1 MSKIRMKDL
10 EWRVVLILVAIALI
24 AGIANNIRVSADKR
38 VTWFGGQQVLAKP
51 AGY

>member
-1 MSKIRMKDL
+1 MSKIRLKDL
-10 EWRVVLILVAIALI
+10 ECRVVLVLAAIALI
-24 AGIANNIRVSADKR
+24 AGIANNLRVSPDKR